1 MKTFER
7 ILNKMVVPEFD
18 SIEGVTVMLDPSR
31 MDKWFKV
38 YLVIYFVNK
47 PDFKYTPEATE
58 IKRRTETLYK
68 AADFPVNMGMQVRFS
83 PVFTVEM

>member
-1 MKTFER
+1 
-7 ILNKMVVPEFD
+7 MVVPEFD

-31 MDKWFKV
+31 VDRVFKV

-58 IKRRTETLYK
+58 IKRRTESLYK
-68 AADFPVNMGMQVRFS
+68 ATDFPEDMGIQVRFS
-83 PVFTVEM
+83 PVHTIEM